1 MLDDNFRF
9 VGMGAI
15 KMNEKKRKVAIRVAF
30 ICVIAI
36 FLYLFFYFLPD
47 FIYVG
52 EPA

>member
-1 MLDDNFRF
+1 M
-9 VGMGAI
+9 
-15 KMNEKKRKVAIRVAF
+15 KEKKRKVVIRVAF

-36 FLYLFFYFLPD
+36 SLYVFFYFLPN